1 MPSTTSS
8 PTPPRNPSDAAREP
22 VSEALARLSISR
34 RRQVFTHRSW
44 VVDRTQSYER
54 LEFLGD
60 SVLQLVVTADLM
72 RRHPAATEGDL
83 AWMRQSVVGGG
94 ACAEVAVAAGLDQQL
109 LEFAADRDGADDAPT
124 KAQSPKVRAAL
135 VEALIGS
142 VWLDLG
148 EAAATDLVLTAFGER
163 LAAAV
168 PGQREPKS
176 AMQEFAARHGLSLSY
191 RLDNVEGPPHE
202 RVFHA
207 VAVVGG
213 QPLGAGLGTS
223 KRVAEQAAA
232 AEALGR
238 LTRNADEDGGY
249 PEDGA
254 ESASS

>member
-8 PTPPRNPSDAAREP
+8 PTPPRNPSDADAAREP
-22 VSEALARLSISR
+22 VAEALARLSISR

-94 ACAEVAVAAGLDQQL
+94 ACAEVAVAAGLDQQML
-109 LEFAADRDGADDAPT
+109 AFAADRDGADDAPT

-135 VEALIGS
+135 VEALLGS

-148 EAAATDLVLTAFGER
+148 GAAATELVLTAFRDR
-163 LAAAV
+163 LDAAV

-176 AMQEFAARHGLSLSY
+176 AMQEFAARHGLTLSY
-191 RLDNVEGPPHE
+191 RLDAVEGPPHE

-213 QPLGAGLGTS
+213 QPLGTGLGSS
-223 KRVAEQAAA
+223 KRGAEQAAA

-249 PEDGA
+249 PPVDGED
-254 ESASS
+254 